1 MSDKDNEPEKRKQD
15 DNKKMDQLKKF
26 YRDNTDKV
34 MTTDEGVKIS
44 NDENTLSAGDR
55 GPQLLEDFIYREKLT
70 HFDRER
76 IPERNVHARGY
87 GAHGVFECY
96 ETQSNLTKAHF
107 LQEAGQQTPVFVRFS
122 QVAGSRGA
130 NETLRDVRGF
140 ATKFYTDEGNFDLV
154 GNNIPIFFIQDGIK
168 FPDLIHALKPE
179 PNNEIPQ
186 GQTAHDTFWDFIGSN
201 EESAAM
207 MMWIMSDRTIPRSF
221 RTIQGFGVHTFRLV
235 NAEGKSVFCKFH
247 WRPVLGIHSL
257 IWNEAQKI
265 GGADPDFHRRD
276 LWENIEQGFYPEY
289 ELGVQVIEEDQEFDF
304 DFDILDATK
313 LWPEEDVPLQMIG
326 KMTLNKNVENVFA
339 ETEQVALHPG
349 NIVPGIDFTN
359 DPLLQGRLFSY
370 TDTQIYRVGTNFKQL
385 PINRPVCPFHN
396 NHRDGSQRYIIDK
409 GQVAYHQN
417 YLAGNTP
424 YTVPGSQG
432 GFVTYP
438 SLVEGLK
445 VRKTAPSFLDHF
457 SQARLFWNSMTDVE
471 KSHILQAFSFE
482 LGKVNVPEVR
492 QRVVNLIGHISRPLA
507 TAVAEQVGVEPPD
520 GSIKQSD
527 VTKSS
532 PALSL
537 MNTKFLPDTLKV
549 AVIVGNGYDGNALE
563 SLLQSFK
570 EVELKPF
577 IISERLGEITADN
590 GDKLNVDATFLT
602 TSPVLYDGLLVVGGD
617 QTSDQFAY
625 QTGNFITEQFNHY
638 KPIGGI
644 EEGAILIQ
652 QLGIANR
659 PGVFTSPTGGG
670 QFTRQFIDGM
680 AKQRFWDR

>member
-1 MSDKDNEPEKRKQD
+1 MSDQDNQQEKRKQD
-15 DNKKMDQLKKF
+15 DNKKIDQLKKF
-26 YRDNTDKV
+26 YRDNTDKI

-55 GPQLLEDFIYREKLT
+55 GPQLLEDFMYREKLA

-96 ETQSNLTKAHF
+96 ESQSDLTKAHF
-107 LQEAGQQTPVFVRFS
+107 LQKAGQQTPVFVRFS
-122 QVAGSRGA
+122 QVAGSKGA

-289 ELGVQVIEEDQEFDF
+289 ELGVQVIEEGQEFDF

-313 LWPEEDVPLQMIG
+313 LWPEEEVPLQMIG

-471 KSHILQAFSFE
+471 QSHILQAFSFE

-520 GSIKQSD
+520 KSIKQSD

-537 MNTKFLPDTLKV
+537 MNTNFLPNTLKV
-549 AVIVGNGYDGNALE
+549 AIIVGNGYGGNALE
-563 SLLQSFK
+563 SLLESLK
-570 EVELKPF
+570 EVELKPY
-577 IISERLGEITADN
+577 IISERLGRITADN
-590 GDKLNVDATFLT
+590 GDTLNVDATFLT

-617 QTSDQFAY
+617 HINDQFAY
-625 QTGNFITEQFNHY
+625 EAGNFITEQFNHY
-638 KPIGGI
+638 KPIGGM
-644 EEGAILIQ
+644 EEGATLIQ

-659 PGVFTSPTGGG
+659 PGVFISQSGSG